1 MGDCAAVCDTHLRQP
16 VGLGRV
22 VVQRRQ
28 VVVHEEL
35 VDELNLCGSLKNII
49 TSVQLP
55 TYKIKIN

>member
-35 VDELNLCGSLKNII
+35 VDELNLCINAKNT
-49 TSVQLP
+49 TSFQLP
-55 TYKIKIN
+55 I